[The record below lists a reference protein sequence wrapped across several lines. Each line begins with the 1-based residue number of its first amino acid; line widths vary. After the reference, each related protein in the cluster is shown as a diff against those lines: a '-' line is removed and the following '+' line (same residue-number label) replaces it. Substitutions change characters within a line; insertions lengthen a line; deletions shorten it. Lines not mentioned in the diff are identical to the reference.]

1 MAETTGLLNLH
12 TGNRITSS
20 NLVLSAQRNQQKVP
34 HESAAFFV
42 FWRSLARA
50 CSWRATHKHKKH
62 RFPMHLFAD
71 CSRTVREMRRRPA
84 PEQISSGRPPYEIPP
99 TRARASQ
106 LRSLRNTHQRRT
118 SSSVAGMRLVLQD
131 IRNRSAYGIQADA
144 VILDIHRFLRSPKVI
159 QQQIEF
165 LPGLRKDA

>member
-1 MAETTGLLNLH
+1 
-12 TGNRITSS
+12 
-20 NLVLSAQRNQQKVP
+20 
-34 HESAAFFV
+34 
-42 FWRSLARA
+42 
-50 CSWRATHKHKKH
+50 
-62 RFPMHLFAD
+62 MHLFAD
-71 CSRTVREMRRRPA
+71 CSRTVREMRGRPA

-118 SSSVAGMRLVLQD
+118 SSGVAGMRLVLQD

-165 LPGLRKDA
+165 LPGLRKDAQRIAVRGRHPRVGCQKGRPVPDTLRERSNRCPDPPLLRSCTSGPDSRTRPTARR